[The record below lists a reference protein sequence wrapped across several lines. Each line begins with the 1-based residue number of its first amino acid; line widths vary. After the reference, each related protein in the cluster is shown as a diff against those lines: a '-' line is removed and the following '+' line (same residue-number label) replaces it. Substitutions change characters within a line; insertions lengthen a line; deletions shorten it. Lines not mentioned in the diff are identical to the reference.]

1 MGNTVGHRKA
11 LCASFDCCQW
21 QVRRITR
28 TERETARLMDRL
40 AGAQAGT
47 GKLKM
52 KSNAQDLL
60 QIRGGSNSS
69 SFGAA
74 LGGATMQ
81 FKVKNELHMLLAI
94 LFATTDKRGKR
105 LHNWAGRQ
113 EGGSEAVQHVAAANV
128 ANAALVQHAVAAA
141 VAALGI
147 RLIFWPC
154 NLS

>member
-1 MGNTVGHRKA
+1 MGNTVGHRTA

-40 AGAQAGT
+40 AGGQAGT
-47 GKLKM
+47 DKLKM
-52 KSNAQDLL
+52 KSNAPDLL
-60 QIRGGSNSS
+60 QLRGSS
-69 SFGAA
+69 SFSAA

-81 FKVKNELHMLLAI
+81 FKVKNELHMAAI

-113 EGGSEAVQHVAAANV
+113 EGRERGSAACCSC
-128 ANAALVQHAVAAA
+128 QR
-141 VAALGI
+141 G
-147 RLIFWPC
+147 
-154 NLS
+154 